1 MHFRLYGDGED
12 AERDV
17 YEQKLDQLRE
27 IIEPPINKRQ
37 LEKLDREQIQKNLEA
52 EEAAA
57 ASGQQNE
64 AV

>member
-52 EEAAA
+52 EEAA
-57 ASGQQNE
+57 GQQNE